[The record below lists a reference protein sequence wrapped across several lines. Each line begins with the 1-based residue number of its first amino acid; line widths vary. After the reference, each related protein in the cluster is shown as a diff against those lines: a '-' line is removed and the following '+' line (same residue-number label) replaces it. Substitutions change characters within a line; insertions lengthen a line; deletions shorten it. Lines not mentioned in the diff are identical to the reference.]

1 MMNEE
6 RYQKSKVY
14 SIICKEDNAKIYIG
28 STTDSLSAKFSKH
41 KFESKK
47 ENKKHILL
55 YQTVQGN
62 WDDYYIEL
70 LEEYKCSSIEE
81 LKMRENQ
88 LKRQYDLMKAKKNIV

>member
-1 MMNEE
+1 MNKE
-6 RYQKSKVY
+6 RYHKSKIY

-28 STTDSLSAKFSKH
+28 STTDTLSAKFSKH
-41 KFESKK
+41 KFESKQ

-55 YQTVQGN
+55 YQTVNGN
-62 WDDYYIEL
+62 WGNYYIEL
-70 LEEYKCSSIEE
+70 IEDYKSDSIEQ